1 MLLYPIITALGVLS
15 VYRQAREIFAVTFP
29 NALSLHGLGVQAV
42 VFTLVSVAWIWSL
55 PFPYEMLNGKV
66 NWNIISAWYGM
77 IGWVI
82 VNSFV
87 FALGQAVLLVL
98 ALHRSSSDKVTIQG
112 GEIEPLLGQ
121 RGEE

>member
-1 MLLYPIITALGVLS
+1 MLFYPIITALGVLS

-29 NALSLHGLGVQAV
+29 NALSLHSLGMQAA

-55 PFPYEMLNGKV
+55 PFPYEMSSGEV
-66 NWNIISAWYGM
+66 NWNIFSVWYGT

-98 ALHRSSSDKVTIQG
+98 VLRRWSSDKVTIQG
-112 GEIEPLLGQ
+112 GEIEPLLG
-121 RGEE
+121 